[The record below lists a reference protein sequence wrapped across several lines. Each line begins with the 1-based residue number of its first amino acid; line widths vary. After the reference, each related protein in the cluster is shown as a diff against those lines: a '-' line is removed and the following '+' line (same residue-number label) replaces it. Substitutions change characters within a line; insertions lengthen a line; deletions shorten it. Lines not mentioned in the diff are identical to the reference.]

1 MPYWRYNP
9 GLYKEAGVRSLT
21 SYRTDVTPPAVR
33 DAVLEIQPRLVQ
45 GGWCTIP
52 DQLQNGRYS
61 PSSKRCRTG
70 DTTPACQMIPGA
82 YVPPNWVIYFSCNPG
97 YKLNTTKLVAACFNG
112 NWIPWLA
119 QCEKESS
126 LEPCAKSDTIVNSGN
141 NRLDSC
147 SGDVVFEDSFNGQLS
162 DMWRHSVLIGDTP
175 DDMFNVFRD
184 DPQNGFTSEGN
195 LVIKPTVFNAGY
207 VTSGLLHL
215 QGCTAPEGLEMWLC
229 NRTGFPF
236 SILPPVASARI
247 QTRDSFS
254 FRYGVVE
261 IRAKLPRGDW
271 LVPEL
276 WLEPKDHVYGPGLS
290 SGRIRIALVRG
301 NSELQCKDGDLGLQR
316 LESGVLLGPEDKVR
330 RRSIRTTLPDSW
342 HDEFHNYSLI
352 WKPGSISFKVDNENE
367 RELALDGGHL
377 CGADAADANCSIWSN
392 GSTIAPFDKDFY
404 ISLGLSAGS
413 ERDFADD
420 CVNRGQPKPWRNL
433 DFKAK
438 SDFWDD
444 RDNWRLTWSEA
455 GSALYID
462 HIRVT
467 AL

>member
-1 MPYWRYNP
+1 
-9 GLYKEAGVRSLT
+9 
-21 SYRTDVTPPAVR
+21 
-33 DAVLEIQPRLVQ
+33 
-45 GGWCTIP
+45 
-52 DQLQNGRYS
+52 
-61 PSSKRCRTG
+61 
-70 DTTPACQMIPGA
+70 MIPGA

-119 QCEKESS
+119 QCEKDSS
-126 LEPCAKSDTIVNSGN
+126 LEPCAKSDTIVNSSN

-162 DMWRHSVLIGDTP
+162 DMWRHFVLIGDTP

-184 DPQNGFTSEGN
+184 DPQNSFTSEGN

-271 LVPEL
+271 LVP
-276 WLEPKDHVYGPGLS
+276 
-290 SGRIRIALVRG
+290 
-301 NSELQCKDGDLGLQR
+301 
-316 LESGVLLGPEDKVR
+316 
-330 RRSIRTTLPDSW
+330 
-342 HDEFHNYSLI
+342 
-352 WKPGSISFKVDNENE
+352 GSISFKVDNENE

-377 CGADAADANCSIWSN
+377 CGADAADENCSIWSN

-413 ERDFADD
+413 ERDFPDD
-420 CVNRGQPKPWRNL
+420 CVNQGQPKPWRNL